1 MDLVLVVAVV
11 LAAVMLVAAATLA
24 VVRVERGPSMLDRTV
39 AFDVLTTTLVGAVAL
54 EAAWSRRTETIPILV
69 VLSLVGFIGSVAI
82 SRFAARERPEEGT
95 GRRRGDAAVEGA
107 ERNES
112 ERLDREAAVDTEHHG
127 GSPDG
132 EVR

>member
-1 MDLVLVVAVV
+1 MELVLVVAVV
-11 LAAVMLVAAATLA
+11 LTAAMLAVGATLA

-69 VLSLVGFIGSVAI
+69 VLSLVGFVGSVVI
-82 SRFAARERPEEGT
+82 SRFAARERPDEGT
-95 GRRRGDAAVEGA
+95 GRGRADAAAEGA
-107 ERNES
+107 QRHQAERQ
-112 ERLDREAAVDTEHHG
+112 ERGAAVDTEHHG